1 MTFEEY
7 NALYNLF
14 HLTELTLNVD
24 GKQRSIQDIF
34 ENYPEYELS
43 VYQIAELDAYDR
55 IGLKIAL
62 ADVYFTPLNV
72 VPYLREWFDG
82 YRSSGGHPMMWLHN
96 TFEYINLNPTYFK
109 AELRTTLEKTLIE
122 WIDIYSKLP
131 FDALYLSENQDIS
144 NLKGINSGYSISQ
157 LEFIF
162 NKLYQLDYLKEN
174 DVDNFVFAL
183 QDDYLSTTWSKSI
196 WYGSRKKL
204 YSLFDQMTGLHEPSL
219 MNIYFVHKSKKPFD
233 SNDKPGTKNLII
245 SGILTAAK
253 KIK

>member
-1 MTFEEY
+1 MTIEEY
-7 NALYNLF
+7 NALYNL
-14 HLTELTLNVD
+14 LYITEHTLYVD
-24 GKQRSIQDIF
+24 GKRRSVQDIF

-43 VYQIAELDAYDR
+43 DYQISDLDAYDR

-62 ADVYFTPLNV
+62 ADVYFTPLTV
-72 VPYLREWFDG
+72 VAYLRELFDRF
-82 YRSSGGHPMMWLHN
+82 RSSGGHPMMWLHN
-96 TFEYINLNPTYFK
+96 TFEYINLNPAYFK

-144 NLKGINSGYSISQ
+144 DVKGINSGYSISQ

-183 QDDYLSTTWSKSI
+183 QDEYLSTTWSKSI
-196 WYGSRKKL
+196 WHGSRKKF
-204 YSLFDQMTGLHEPSL
+204 YSLFDQMTGLHEPTI
-219 MNIYFVHKSKKPFD
+219 MNKYFMHISNKPFD
-233 SNDKPGTKNLII
+233 SNDKPGTKSHII
-245 SGILTAAK
+245 SNILTEAK
-253 KIK
+253 EIK